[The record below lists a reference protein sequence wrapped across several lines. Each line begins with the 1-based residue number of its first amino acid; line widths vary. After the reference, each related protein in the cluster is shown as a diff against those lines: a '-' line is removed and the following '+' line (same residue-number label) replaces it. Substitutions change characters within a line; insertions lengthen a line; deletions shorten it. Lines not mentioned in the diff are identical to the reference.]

1 MKIEQGK
8 WSVANGWETT
18 LDGEFGGEAQLVLV
32 FGSTLLLKQRRCL
45 DEVKEIYP
53 EAYLIGCSTS
63 GEIYDTQVSDN
74 SLVFTAIAFEHTQ
87 LHSDIIYLDLDEV
100 ESSFQA
106 GEKLAKMIPHE
117 QLVHVFVLSDG
128 LKVNGKKLV
137 EGLAQ
142 NLPPQVTITGGLSG
156 DGTSFSET
164 VVLYD
169 GLPQNNAIAILGLY
183 SDRLK
188 VGYGSLGGWE
198 PFGQQRLIT
207 KSQGNV
213 LYELDGQSALA
224 LYKKY
229 LGIHAQGLPATGLL
243 FPLSLQRGDGQIGL
257 VRTILSVDEVNQSL
271 TFAGD
276 MPEGTQVQL
285 MRAGVDRLVEGAKS
299 AAETA
304 KSIENNPDLAILISC
319 VGRKLVMKQRVE
331 EEVEIVRDVMGAKT
345 FIAGFYSYGEIAP
358 FAAGV
363 PSELHNQ
370 TMTITTFSER

>member
-8 WSVANGWETT
+8 WSAVSGWEAT
-18 LDGEFGGEAQLVLV
+18 LDGRLGEEAQLVIV
-32 FGSTLLLKQRRCL
+32 FGSTLLLKQKQSL
-45 DEVKEIYP
+45 DEVKKIYP
-53 EAYLIGCSTS
+53 AAHLIGCSTS

-87 LHSDIIYLDLDEV
+87 LHSGLIYLDEV

-128 LKVNGKKLV
+128 LNVNGKKLV

-142 NLPPQVTITGGLSG
+142 NLPPEVTITGGLSG
-156 DGTSFSET
+156 DGTSFAET

-169 GLPQNNAIAILGLY
+169 GLPRNNAIAILGLY

-198 PFGQQRLIT
+198 AFGQLRLIT
-207 KSQGNV
+207 KSQDNV

-243 FPLSLQRGDGQIGL
+243 FPLSLQRGAGQIGL

-299 AAETA
+299 AAETSI
-304 KSIENNPDLAILISC
+304 SIENDPDLAILISC

-331 EEVEIVRDVMGAKT
+331 EEVEIVRDVMGTKT
-345 FIAGFYSYGEIAP
+345 FITGFYSYGEIAP
-358 FAAGV
+358 FASGV